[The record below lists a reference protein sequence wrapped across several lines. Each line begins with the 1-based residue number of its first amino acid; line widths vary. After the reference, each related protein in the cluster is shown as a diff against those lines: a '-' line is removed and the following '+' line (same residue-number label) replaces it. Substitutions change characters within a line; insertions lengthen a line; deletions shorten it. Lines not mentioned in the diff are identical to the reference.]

1 MDRGPLVLSF
11 LSGANQ
17 APGAGS
23 SAEQGR
29 GHLCAARGG
38 HSALRQPS
46 PLSPQYYCCKR
57 SRAEDAREEEE
68 EDHDLPAHR
77 RGPTCNA
84 CSSQALDGRGGL
96 APPTREPCGQPCG
109 VAASH
114 CTACSLY
121 SSPFYIRTAD
131 MLPNGG
137 GGERLSF
144 APTYYKEGG
153 PSCLQLAAPQ
163 SYPVTWPGSGREAFT
178 NPRAI
183 STDV

>member
-1 MDRGPLVLSF
+1 MTAGTVVITGGVLATVI
-11 LSGANQ
+11 L
-17 APGAGS
+17 
-23 SAEQGR
+23 
-29 GHLCAARGG
+29 LCIIAVLCYCR
-38 HSALRQPS
+38 L
-46 PLSPQYYCCKR
+46 QYYCCKQ
-57 SRAEDAREEEE
+57 SAAEDADEEEE
-68 EDHDLPAHR
+68 HDLPAHP
-77 RGPTCNA
+77 RGPACNA

-96 APPTREPCGQPCG
+96 APLLGEPCSQPCG

-114 CTACSLY
+114 CATCSPY

-131 MLPNGG
+131 LVPNGG

-153 PSCLQLAAPQ
+153 PPALKLAAPQ
-163 SYPVTWPGSGREAFT
+163 SYPVTCPGREVFT